1 MLIPIKNQLAE
12 MAVVIQQTIAHSE
25 TSDIA
30 YAVAIAYENVFSEL
44 AEKGEHYIY
53 DGETLQDTVETM
65 KNAHIGITK
74 SILYYIKKFTVNGEF
89 ELLSTP
95 TDTYTVEGKN
105 ASAGMGEVSPIDA
118 SLNFET
124 GGITTPNAKNVN
136 RGEYDATHTRDNYD
150 LRVRAFYEQIIRDN
164 NLYEFVRKH
173 YIQLVYEHNII
184 F

>member
-1 MLIPIKNQLAE
+1 MLIPIKDYLAE
-12 MAVVIQQTIAHSE
+12 MTVAVRQTIAQS
-25 TSDIA
+25 TASDIA

-53 DGETLQDTVETM
+53 DGDTI
-65 KNAHIGITK
+65 KNVHIGITK

-118 SLNFET
+118 SLDFET

-136 RGEYDATHTRDNYD
+136 KGEYDATHTRDNYD